1 MTECYFNNIDYYIKK
16 YLSKAQTSVCI
27 VVAWINTSLFEAE
40 FSQLVQKNVQITIMY
55 NDDFINAKIV
65 KKQAGII
72 YIPIRMPSSKNK
84 MHDKFCIIDGRFVIS
99 GSYNWSKNAKANF
112 ENVIINDD
120 RLTVAK
126 FQNEFYEL
134 TNVNSLYEDAK
145 DNGKCIN
152 CGHKT
157 FRLGVI
163 QNIDEEKCLD
173 RVDIFEVCSFD
184 TGHNRFLKDEYYQ
197 GLTNF
202 LNKDEKQ
209 PDYFDE
215 EYIDGTAT
223 EENVAL
229 NNLAENR
236 QNYELLSFFNHN
248 NEWNI
253 HFHALAYRICDNYS
267 AYIEGYEPLMHFIY
281 KVIWKNKFLANM
293 IEDEYEEI
301 GCW

>member
-55 NDDFINAKIV
+55 NDDFINAKII

-84 MHDKFCIIDGRFVIS
+84 MHDKFCIIDGRFVSS
-99 GSYNWSKNAKANF
+99 GSYNWSKNANANF

-173 RVDIFEVCSFD
+173 RVDVFEICSFD
-184 TGHNRFLKDEYYQ
+184 TGHNRFLKVEYYQ
-197 GLTNF
+197 ELTNF
-202 LNKDEKQ
+202 LNG
-209 PDYFDE
+209 
-215 EYIDGTAT
+215 I
-223 EENVAL
+223 V
-229 NNLAENR
+229 
-236 QNYELLSFFNHN
+236 
-248 NEWNI
+248 
-253 HFHALAYRICDNYS
+253 
-267 AYIEGYEPLMHFIY
+267 
-281 KVIWKNKFLANM
+281 
-293 IEDEYEEI
+293 
-301 GCW
+301 

>member
-55 NDDFINAKIV
+55 NDDFINAKII

-84 MHDKFCIIDGRFVIS
+84 MHDKFCIIDGRFVSS
-99 GSYNWSKNAKANF
+99 GSYNWSKNANANF

-173 RVDIFEVCSFD
+173 RVDVFEVCSFD
-184 TGHNRFLKDEYYQ
+184 TGHNRFLKVEYYQ
-197 GLTNF
+197 ELTNF
-202 LNKDEKQ
+202 LNKDENKAHPKLKKYLSNSIKHTTNFQ
-209 PDYFDE
+209 MTKIEEILCKFDE
-215 EYIDGTAT
+215 CWVETLKKDVDYQEYRDSLQSIY
-223 EENVAL
+223 V
-229 NNLAENR
+229 NR
-236 QNYELLSFFNHN
+236 NKITYGEISNIGFKSLEDSYVRIQKFF
-248 NEWNI
+248 ER
-253 HFHALAYRICDNYS
+253 LV
-267 AYIEGYEPLMHFIY
+267 
-281 KVIWKNKFLANM
+281 KVM
-293 IEDEYEEI
+293 
-301 GCW
+301 GS

>member
-1 MTECYFNNIDYYIKK
+1 
-16 YLSKAQTSVCI
+16 
-27 VVAWINTSLFEAE
+27 
-40 FSQLVQKNVQITIMY
+40 
-55 NDDFINAKIV
+55 
-65 KKQAGII
+65 
-72 YIPIRMPSSKNK
+72 MPSSKNK

-99 GSYNWSKNAKANF
+99 GSYNWSKNANANF

-173 RVDIFEVCSFD
+173 RVDIFEVCSFN
-184 TGHNRFLKDEYYQ
+184 TEHNRFLKDEYYH

-202 LNKDEKQ
+202 LNQDQ
-209 PDYFDE
+209 NLPDYFDE

-229 NNLAENR
+229 NSLVENR
-236 QNYELLSFFNHN
+236 RNYELLSFFNHK

-253 HFHALAYRICDNYS
+253 YFHAL
-267 AYIEGYEPLMHFIY
+267 
-281 KVIWKNKFLANM
+281 V
-293 IEDEYEEI
+293 
-301 GCW
+301 

>member
-99 GSYNWSKNAKANF
+99 GSYNWSKNANANF

-173 RVDIFEVCSFD
+173 RVDVFEVCSFD
-184 TGHNRFLKDEYYQ
+184 TGHNRFLKVEYYQ
-197 GLTNF
+197 ELTNF
-202 LNKDEKQ
+202 LNKDENKAHPKLKKYLSNSIKHTTNLQ
-209 PDYFDE
+209 MTKIEEILCKFDE
-215 EYIDGTAT
+215 CWVETLKKDADYQEYKDSLQSIYD
-223 EENVAL
+223 
-229 NNLAENR
+229 NR
-236 QNYELLSFFNHN
+236 NKIAHGEISNIGFKSLEDSYVRIQKFFERLL
-248 NEWNI
+248 
-253 HFHALAYRICDNYS
+253 
-267 AYIEGYEPLMHFIY
+267 
-281 KVIWKNKFLANM
+281 KVM
-293 IEDEYEEI
+293 ES
-301 GCW
+301 

>member
-99 GSYNWSKNAKANF
+99 GSYNWSKNANANF

-184 TGHNRFLKDEYYQ
+184 TGHMLE
-197 GLTNF
+197 
-202 LNKDEKQ
+202 
-209 PDYFDE
+209 
-215 EYIDGTAT
+215 
-223 EENVAL
+223 
-229 NNLAENR
+229 LADF
-236 QNYELLSFFNHN
+236 SHT
-248 NEWNI
+248 
-253 HFHALAYRICDNYS
+253 
-267 AYIEGYEPLMHFIY
+267 
-281 KVIWKNKFLANM
+281 
-293 IEDEYEEI
+293 
-301 GCW
+301 

>member
-55 NDDFINAKIV
+55 NDDFINAKII

-84 MHDKFCIIDGRFVIS
+84 MHDKFCIIDGRFVSS
-99 GSYNWSKNAKANF
+99 GSYNWFKNANANF

-173 RVDIFEVCSFD
+173 RVDVFEVCSFD
-184 TGHNRFLKDEYYQ
+184 TGHNRFLKVEYYQ
-197 GLTNF
+197 ELTNF
-202 LNKDEKQ
+202 LNKDENKAHPKLKKYLSNSIKHTTNLQ
-209 PDYFDE
+209 MTKIEEILCKFDE
-215 EYIDGTAT
+215 CWVETLKKDVDYQEYRDSLQSIY
-223 EENVAL
+223 V
-229 NNLAENR
+229 NR
-236 QNYELLSFFNHN
+236 NKIAHGEISNIGFKSLEDSYVRIQKFF
-248 NEWNI
+248 ER
-253 HFHALAYRICDNYS
+253 LV
-267 AYIEGYEPLMHFIY
+267 
-281 KVIWKNKFLANM
+281 KVM
-293 IEDEYEEI
+293 
-301 GCW
+301 GS